1 MKMHWG
7 AAMLLAA
14 MAPALASTEPPIRK
28 LDGVLV
34 DDKGRGL
41 YTYTGDD
48 EPGRSKCNGQCRLLW
63 PPLKADA
70 DAQPKGPFTL
80 VTRDD
85 GTRQWALR
93 GKPLYRWA
101 SDKKFGDHGG
111 HGVSDN
117 WRLVTFGTRPKAV
130 ATPYA
135 SAAKP
140 QSAATPSDTASTGQ
154 PKP

>member
-1 MKMHWG
+1 MKMHW
-7 AAMLLAA
+7 AAIVLLAA
-14 MAPALASTEPPIRK
+14 VAAPASAATEPPIRK

-34 DDKGRGL
+34 DEKGRGL
-41 YTYTGDD
+41 YTYVGDD

-63 PPLKADA
+63 PPLIADA

-80 VTRDD
+80 AARDD
-85 GTRQWALR
+85 GSRQWALR

-117 WRLVTFGTRPKAV
+117 WRLVTFGNKPKSV
-130 ATPYA
+130 ATPYQG
-135 SAAKP
+135 SA
-140 QSAATPSDTASTGQ
+140 
-154 PKP
+154 